1 MAGISREL
9 WQNITKKYRLKN
21 MGDVDYAGA
30 VAICVGVRF
39 CVGAGSGKKLTSKKD

>member
-21 MGDVDYAGA
+21 MGDGDDAAA
-30 VAICVGVRF
+30 VAIYMRATL